1 MAAMGAV
8 RRLAD
13 RHLSLLCALDPNR
26 ATALGVRGHD
36 HQLTDYS
43 PDGVSE
49 RIELSRH
56 TLVDLAS
63 TAVDDEDDRRCA
75 ALLRD
80 RLTVEIDSFEA
91 GEHLRPLRL
100 IGSPVSGLRS
110 VFDLTPRQTES
121 DWLAIAQRIEAVPQA
136 YAQFVRSLRV
146 GKQRRIFAAPRQAVA
161 CADQADTW
169 AGANG
174 QPWFATYV
182 QEAPAPL
189 RKRLDEAARRAAAA
203 LTDLAHFLRH
213 EYAPAAAGQPDAVG
227 RERYALAVRQ
237 HQGTKIDVD
246 ETYAW
251 AWEEL
256 DRIETEMAR
265 CAGQIV
271 AGGSIADALGHL
283 DTAGPA
289 LEGTDRLLEFL
300 QDLIDRTIE
309 ELSGTH
315 FDIAPPLRACRAM
328 LAPPG
333 SAAAQYYTPPTPDFR
348 RPGQTWNPPL
358 GRTRFPVWSEVSTC
372 YHEAVPGHHLQFGQW
387 TYLSTVLSRYQT
399 STYPAGNI
407 EGWALYAE
415 RLMDELGYLG
425 DPGNHLGYLVAQQL
439 RATRVIV
446 DIGMHNELALPLDQ
460 SFYPGDILTP
470 ELGHQFL
477 LEHAGRDRAFLDSEF
492 VRYLGWP
499 AQAISYKL
507 GERVW
512 LAGREAARRAH
523 GAGFDLKRW
532 HMNAL
537 SLGGLGLDDLADELV
552 RC

>member
-1 MAAMGAV
+1 
-8 RRLAD
+8 
-13 RHLSLLCALDPNR
+13 
-26 ATALGVRGHD
+26 
-36 HQLTDYS
+36 
-43 PDGVSE
+43 
-49 RIELSRH
+49 
-56 TLVDLAS
+56 
-63 TAVDDEDDRRCA
+63 
-75 ALLRD
+75 
-80 RLTVEIDSFEA
+80 
-91 GEHLRPLRL
+91 
-100 IGSPVSGLRS
+100 
-110 VFDLTPRQTES
+110 
-121 DWLAIAQRIEAVPQA
+121 
-136 YAQFVRSLRV
+136 
-146 GKQRRIFAAPRQAVA
+146 
-161 CADQADTW
+161 
-169 AGANG
+169 
-174 QPWFATYV
+174 
-182 QEAPAPL
+182 
-189 RKRLDEAARRAAAA
+189 
-203 LTDLAHFLRH
+203 
-213 EYAPAAAGQPDAVG
+213 
-227 RERYALAVRQ
+227 
-237 HQGTKIDVD
+237 
-246 ETYAW
+246 
-251 AWEEL
+251 
-256 DRIETEMAR
+256 
-265 CAGQIV
+265 
-271 AGGSIADALGHL
+271 
-283 DTAGPA
+283 
-289 LEGTDRLLEFL
+289 LEFL

-309 ELSGTH
+309 ELSDTH

-399 STYPAGNI
+399 STFPAGNI

-425 DPGNHLGYLVAQQL
+425 DPGNNLGYLVAQQL

-477 LEHAGRDRAFLDSEF
+477 LDHAGRDRVFLDSEF

-523 GAGFDLKRW
+523 GAAFDLKRW

>member
-1 MAAMGAV
+1 MGAV

-13 RHLSLLCALDPNR
+13 RHLSRLCALDPNR
-26 ATALGVRGHD
+26 ATALGIRGHD
-36 HQLTDYS
+36 HELTDYS
-43 PDGVSE
+43 PDGVTE
-49 RIELSRH
+49 RVELSRR
-56 TLVDLAS
+56 TLADLAS
-63 TAVDDEDDRRCA
+63 TPVDDEDDRRCA

-80 RLTVEIDSFEA
+80 RLGVEIDGFEA

-100 IGSPVSGLRS
+100 FGSPVSGLRS
-110 VFDLTPRQTES
+110 VFDLTPRQTEA
-121 DWLAIAQRIEAVPQA
+121 DWLDIAERIEAVPHA
-136 YAQFVRSLRV
+136 YEQFTRSLRL
-146 GKQRRIFAAPRQAVA
+146 GEQRRLFAAPRQAIA
-161 CADQADTW
+161 CAEQAETW
-169 AGANG
+169 AGAHG
-174 QPWFATYV
+174 EPWFATYV
-182 QEAPAPL
+182 HDAPGSL
-189 RKRLDEAARRAAAA
+189 RARLDAAVLKANAA
-203 LTDLAHFLRH
+203 LTDIARFLRH
-213 EYAPAAAGQPDAVG
+213 EYASAAANQPDAVG
-227 RERYALAVRQ
+227 AERYALAVRQ
-237 HQGTKIDVD
+237 HQGTRLDVGEAYD
-246 ETYAW
+246 W

-256 DRIETEMAR
+256 ARIEADMAR
-265 CAGQIV
+265 NADEIV
-271 AGGSIADALGHL
+271 PGGSIADALLHL

-289 LEGTDRLLEFL
+289 IDGTDRLLAFL
-300 QDLIDRTIE
+300 QDLIDSTIE
-309 ELSGTH
+309 ALSGTH
-315 FDIAPPLRACRAM
+315 FDIAPPLRSCRAM

-333 SAAAQYYTPPTPDFR
+333 SAAAQYYTPPTPDFS

-387 TYLSTVLSRYQT
+387 TYLASILSRYQT

-415 RLMDELGYLG
+415 RLMDELGFLD

-446 DIGMHNELALPLDQ
+446 DIGMHNELKLPPDQ
-460 SFYPGDILTP
+460 PFCPGDRFTP

-477 LEHAGRDRAFLDSEF
+477 LEHAGRDQAFLDSEF

-512 LAGREAARRAH
+512 LAGRDAARRAR
-523 GAGFDLKRW
+523 GADFDIKSW

-537 SLGGLGLDDLADELV
+537 SLGGLGLDDLADELA